1 MYVYQ
6 YEYDK
11 LKKLNKDDLA
21 NKIIKH
27 FEIYEYPGWDITSFD
42 KDGNKIFIEVK
53 STKGTSIN
61 QIEITSN
68 EWDAAIKKKDNYYIY
83 LVNNA
88 LNDKVKIFEKINNP
102 AKLVDDKKIEISTSV
117 FELKF

>member
-1 MYVYQ
+1 MTDNLTQQSKKIGLAGELYVYQ

-53 STKGTSIN
+53 STKSK
-61 QIEITSN
+61 SKR
-68 EWDAAIKKKDNYYIY
+68 IKNI
-83 LVNNA
+83 
-88 LNDKVKIFEKINNP
+88 
-102 AKLVDDKKIEISTSV
+102 
-117 FELKF
+117 